1 MSPPIQ
7 DAFLDIVVM
16 YMTLEIF
23 SRNTDVIMMFLVL
36 YGNHYCT
43 ENVQI
48 IQFSVIRQF
57 WLLPWQNQQSGAG
70 NTRDCIG
77 IISYTITE
85 ECDHQYFTASMTSPD
100 GVSISEYTFYK

>member
-48 IQFSVIRQF
+48 IQFSVLGSFGYCR
-57 WLLPWQNQQSGAG
+57 GK
-70 NTRDCIG
+70 
-77 IISYTITE
+77 ISSRAPVIL
-85 ECDHQYFTASMTSPD
+85 AI
-100 GVSISEYTFYK
+100 VSE